1 MELTQL
7 ESTLSD
13 VRQIIR
19 QYWGYDSLRP
29 LQQQAMES
37 VLRGRDSLL
46 VLPTGGGKS
55 LCYQAPAILRRTT
68 TVVVSPLISLMKD
81 QVDGLKAC
89 GVPAVQL
96 DSSQT
101 ASERNAL
108 EKSIRHGEIR
118 LLFVS
123 PERLA
128 MADFHNLL
136 QQIRVETFAID
147 EAHCISQW
155 GHDFRTEYRQL
166 KKIKD
171 LFPNAS
177 VHAYTATATEDVRA
191 DIIRQLG
198 LQNPDVLIGDFDRP
212 NLTYRVLSRRESLNQ
227 VLDVV
232 RRHDNEAGIIYCI
245 SRKAVDELT
254 RLLRKHGLNAVAYH
268 AGLTSD
274 ERRSAQEY
282 FASEKC
288 DLIVATVAFGM
299 GIDRSN
305 VRYVM
310 HTGMPKSL
318 EHYQQETGRAGRD
331 GLEAECVLLYS
342 SADLM
347 LWKSIMERSA
357 STELAAET
365 NSTSFLEVANKHLDQ
380 ISRYCR
386 GAVCRHR
393 ALVEYFGQS
402 FAKGSCGACDVC
414 LGETTYV
421 EESDLIAQKIIS
433 CVARIKGRFGV
444 GHLVSVLRGETSETV
459 RKWQH
464 DEISTFGILSSHPK
478 NDLRDWIDQ
487 LIGLGV
493 LDRLNLTMQS
503 GFNFSAVV
511 LNQESWSVLRNQRSV
526 RLMQPL
532 RSTKELKAKR
542 MRIAEDSWQRVDKD
556 LFEKLRA
563 IRIKIAKERGWQAF
577 MVFSDATLR
586 EMAQVKPSKP
596 SSMSRVKGVG
606 NTKLENFGEA
616 FLEVIAAHCDASN
629 LKIDVF

>member
-1 MELTQL
+1 MVKQL
-7 ESTLSD
+7 ADSLEH
-13 VRQIIR
+13 VKEVVQRH
-19 QYWGYDSLRP
+19 WGYDTLRP

-37 VLRGRDSLL
+37 VLKGADSLL

-55 LCYQAPAILRRTT
+55 LCYQAPAIVKGNT

-89 GVPAVQL
+89 GVSAVQL
-96 DSSQT
+96 DSSQSV
-101 ASERNAL
+101 SERFAL
-108 EKSIRHGEIR
+108 EKRIRDGEIR

-128 MADFHNLL
+128 MSEFYGLL
-136 QQIRVETFAID
+136 QQIRVDAFAID

-171 LFPNAS
+171 LFPHAS

-191 DIIRQLG
+191 DIIKQLG
-198 LQNPDVLIGDFDRP
+198 LDNPEVFVGDFDRP
-212 NLTYRVLSRRESLNQ
+212 NLTYRILSRREPLQQ

-232 RRHDNEAGIIYCI
+232 RRHSNEAGIIYCI
-245 SRKAVDELT
+245 SRKNVDELT
-254 RLLRKHGLNAVAYH
+254 KSLRKNGINAVAYH
-268 AGLTSD
+268 AGLTAD
-274 ERRSAQEY
+274 ERRSAQDY

-347 LWKSIMERSA
+347 LWKSIMEKSA
-357 STELAAET
+357 NGELAADT
-365 NSTSFLEVANKHLDQ
+365 NDGSFLEAANKHLETM
-380 ISRYCR
+380 SRYCR

-393 ALVEYFGQS
+393 ALVEYFGQT
-402 FAKGSCGACDVC
+402 FAKENCAACDVC
-414 LGETTYV
+414 LSETV
-421 EESDLIAQKIIS
+421 EVEDSDVIAQKIVS
-433 CVARIKGRFGV
+433 CVARIKNGRFGA
-444 GHLVSVLRGETSETV
+444 GHLVSILRGETTETV

-464 DEISTFGILSSHPK
+464 DELSTFGILSSHAK
-478 NDLRDWIDQ
+478 GDLRDWIDQ
-487 LIGLGV
+487 LVGLGV
-493 LDRLNLTMQS
+493 LDLLNLTMQS

-511 LNQESWSVLRNQRSV
+511 LNDESWKVMRSQRSV
-526 RLMQPL
+526 KLVQPM

-542 MRIAEDSWQRVDKD
+542 LKIAGDSWQGVDKD

-563 IRIKIAKERGWQAF
+563 IRIRIAKERGWQAF

-586 EMAQVKPSKP
+586 EMASVKPSTLLK
-596 SSMSRVKGVG
+596 MSRIKGVG
-606 NTKLENFGEA
+606 NAKLENFGEE
-616 FLEVIAAHCDASN
+616 FLEVINSHCQ
-629 LKIDVF
+629 

>member
-1 MELTQL
+1 MVKQL
-7 ESTLSD
+7 ADSLAHVKE
-13 VRQIIR
+13 VVQRH
-19 QYWGYDSLRP
+19 WGYDTLRP

-37 VLRGRDSLL
+37 VLRGVDSLL

-55 LCYQAPAILRRTT
+55 LCYQAPAIVKGNT

-89 GVPAVQL
+89 GIAAVQL
-96 DSSQT
+96 DSSQS
-101 ASERNAL
+101 ASERFAL
-108 EKSIRHGEIR
+108 EKRIRDGEIR

-128 MADFHNLL
+128 MSEFYGLL
-136 QQIRVETFAID
+136 QQIRVDAFAID

-166 KKIKD
+166 KKIKE
-171 LFPNAS
+171 LFPHAS

-198 LQNPDVLIGDFDRP
+198 LHNPEVMVGDFDRP
-212 NLTYRVLSRRESLNQ
+212 NLTYRILSRREPLNQ

-232 RRHDNEAGIIYCI
+232 RRHNNEAGIIYCI
-245 SRKAVDELT
+245 SRKNVDELT
-254 RLLRKHGLNAVAYH
+254 KSLRKNKVNAVAYH
-268 AGLTSD
+268 AGLTPD
-274 ERRSAQEY
+274 ERRTAQDY

-347 LWKSIMERSA
+347 LWKSIMEKSA
-357 STELAAET
+357 SGELAADT
-365 NSTSFLEVANKHLDQ
+365 NDGSFLEAANKHLETM
-380 ISRYCR
+380 SRYCR

-402 FAKGSCGACDVC
+402 FAKENCAACDVC
-414 LGETTYV
+414 LSETV
-421 EESDLIAQKIIS
+421 EVEGSDIIAQKILS
-433 CVARIKGRFGV
+433 CVARIKNGRFGA
-444 GHLVSVLRGETSETV
+444 GHLVSILRGETTETV

-464 DEISTFGILSSHPK
+464 DELSTFGILSSHAK
-478 NDLRDWIDQ
+478 GDLRDWIDQ
-487 LIGLGV
+487 LVGLGV
-493 LDRLNLTMQS
+493 LDLLHLTMQS
-503 GFNFSAVV
+503 GFSFSAVV
-511 LNQESWSVLRNQRSV
+511 LNDESWKVMRSQRSV
-526 RLMQPL
+526 KLVQPM

-542 MRIAEDSWQRVDKD
+542 LKIAGDSWQGVDKD

-563 IRIKIAKERGWQAF
+563 IRIRIAKEKGWQAF

-586 EMAQVKPSKP
+586 EMASVKPSTLLK
-596 SSMSRVKGVG
+596 MSKIKGVG
-606 NTKLENFGEA
+606 NAKLENFGEE
-616 FLEVIAAHCDASN
+616 FLQVINDHSN
-629 LKIDVF
+629 